1 MMTVRAN
8 PAYRLYHPHWLRSR
22 MSTYWWLAR
31 WSYFLFILRELS
43 SLFVAWTVLVL
54 LVFVSAAGEGA
65 AAYEQALAT
74 FQTPTFIVVN
84 VIAMCFLVLHAVTWF
99 GLAPRAMVVHMRGAR
114 VPGGTIVAAHYAAWA
129 VVSAIV
135 VWIVVRA

>member
-1 MMTVRAN
+1 MAAN
-8 PAYRLYHPHWLRSR
+8 EAYRPYHPHWLRHR
-22 MSTYWWLAR
+22 VSTYWWLAR

-54 LVFVSAAGEGA
+54 LAFVSAAGEGA

-74 FQTPTFIVVN
+74 FRTPTFVLVN
-84 VIAMCFLVLHAVTWF
+84 VIALLFLVLHAVTWF
-99 GLAPRAMVVHMRGAR
+99 GLAPRAMVVHLGGTR
-114 VPGGTIVAAHYAAWA
+114 VPGATIVAAHYAAWA
-129 VVSAIV
+129 IVSAIV